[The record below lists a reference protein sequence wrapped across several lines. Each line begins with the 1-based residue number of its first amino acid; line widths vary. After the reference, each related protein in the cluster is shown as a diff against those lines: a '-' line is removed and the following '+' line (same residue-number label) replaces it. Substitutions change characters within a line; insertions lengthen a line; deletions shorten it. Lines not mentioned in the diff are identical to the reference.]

1 MMTSPAPTRVRRV
14 LIADDHEVVRRGI
27 RGLLDAEPDLEVCGE
42 AVDGRDAVRKA
53 AQLAPDAV
61 VIDIGM
67 PELNGLEA
75 IRQIKQAQPGIV
87 VLVVSLHDSEQMVHD
102 VLAAGAVGYVLK
114 SDAGH
119 HLVAAVRTILE
130 GGAFLTPKVESLV
143 LAGYLRNDR
152 RAAEPG
158 PPSALTPRER
168 EVVQLL
174 AEGKGNKE
182 VGSALGVSVHTAE
195 THRANVMRKLDLH
208 SLTDIVRYAIRNGM
222 IAA

>member
-1 MMTSPAPTRVRRV
+1 MMPASGARPRRV

-27 RGLLDAEPDLEVCGE
+27 RGLLESEPDLEVCGE

-53 AQLAPDAV
+53 AKLSPDAL

-75 IRQIKQAQPGIV
+75 IRQIKQAQPGIA
-87 VLVVSLHDSEQMVHD
+87 VLVMTLHDSEQVVHD

-119 HLVAAVRTILE
+119 CLVSAVRTVLD
-130 GGAFLTPKVESLV
+130 GGAFLTPRIESVV
-143 LAGYLRNDR
+143 LAGYLRNE
-152 RAAEPG
+152 RAAAQTGAPG
-158 PPSALTPRER
+158 ALTPRER

-182 VGSALGVSVHTAE
+182 VAGALGVSVHTAE

-208 SLTDIVRYAIRNGM
+208 SLTDVVRYAIRNGM
-222 IAA
+222 IAP